1 MYVFLETSSPAHIQ
15 GFYRNNE
22 ITEKEILCAKIAG
35 YCHDQG
41 QENSNCNILSF
52 KNDKKIIEYSINQKF
67 KEEAFYTNGSNPR
80 EIR

>member
-1 MYVFLETSSPAHIQ
+1 MKLSSFKHLHQATYKDSI
-15 GFYRNNE
+15 E